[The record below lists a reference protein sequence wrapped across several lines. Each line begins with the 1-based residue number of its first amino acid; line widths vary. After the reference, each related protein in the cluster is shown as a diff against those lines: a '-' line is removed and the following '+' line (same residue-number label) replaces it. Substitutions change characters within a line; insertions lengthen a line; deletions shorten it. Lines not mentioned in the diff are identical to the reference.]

1 VRYIIEQRIDMALNV
16 FMSYT
21 DEMVESIIRSN
32 KLDIDELIKKYE
44 EMEEYEMCQRLLDL
58 KNNQL

>member
-58 KNNQL
+58 KNKM

>member
-1 VRYIIEQRIDMALNV
+1 VRYLIEQRIDMALNV

>member
-1 VRYIIEQRIDMALNV
+1 VRYLIEQRIDMALNV
-16 FMSYT
+16 FMCYT

-44 EMEEYEMCQRLLDL
+44 EMEEYEMCKRLLDL
-58 KNNQL
+58 KNKQL

>member
-1 VRYIIEQRIDMALNV
+1 VRYLIEQRIDMALNV
-16 FMSYT
+16 FMCYT

-58 KNNQL
+58 KNKM

>member
-58 KNNQL
+58 KNKQL

>member
-1 VRYIIEQRIDMALNV
+1 VRYLIEQRIDMALNV
-16 FMSYT
+16 FMCYT

-44 EMEEYEMCQRLLDL
+44 QLEEYEMCQRLLDL
-58 KNNQL
+58 KNKQL